1 MVALRRSP
9 MLVDSDLVP
18 FTPPAQPLGLSGI
31 PAFLRN
37 YIETWP
43 RSAYEQETTRVTTWW
58 VDALLVCAPDLI
70 HEMLVERADTFGRA
84 AMTRRALAPVIGE
97 TSILLVEGADWRW
110 QRRAVA
116 PIFRHETLLSFVPVF
131 AAMAARQVE
140 RWRKAPRDVP
150 VEVGADMTSTTF
162 DVIVETMLG
171 GSAALDVERCGRALT
186 VHFET
191 IPWHMLLT
199 TFSAPAWLPFPG
211 RLRATK
217 ARDFLHENMQRII
230 AGRRATSAARRDLL
244 DLLLAVSDTETGRRM
259 SDSDLVNNLLTFI
272 AAGHE
277 TTAVALTWT
286 LWLLA
291 KDEAVQQRLVEEV
304 SAVMGSGAIEA
315 AHIEELAF
323 HRQVIEEAMRLY
335 PPVPALARQAKAE
348 TTLGEHHVKSS
359 TQIAIPIFAL
369 HRHVR
374 LWENPNAFD
383 PDRFAPDQVKAR
395 PRYAHLPFGA
405 GPRVCIGASFAMIEA
420 VTILAAL
427 VRAFRFQ
434 RVPGH
439 KPKPIARVSLRPQ
452 GGMPLLIEPR

>member
-171 GSAALDVERCGRALT
+171 GFAALDVERCGRALT

-211 RLRATK
+211 RLRAT
-217 ARDFLHENMQRII
+217 L
-230 AGRRATSAARRDLL
+230 ATSSMRICSASSLVGAPRPPRAA
-244 DLLLAVSDTETGRRM
+244 TC
-259 SDSDLVNNLLTFI
+259 
-272 AAGHE
+272 
-277 TTAVALTWT
+277 WT
-286 LWLLA
+286 
-291 KDEAVQQRLVEEV
+291 
-304 SAVMGSGAIEA
+304 
-315 AHIEELAF
+315 
-323 HRQVIEEAMRLY
+323 Y
-335 PPVPALARQAKAE
+335 C
-348 TTLGEHHVKSS
+348 
-359 TQIAIPIFAL
+359 
-369 HRHVR
+369 
-374 LWENPNAFD
+374 
-383 PDRFAPDQVKAR
+383 
-395 PRYAHLPFGA
+395 LP
-405 GPRVCIGASFAMIEA
+405 
-420 VTILAAL
+420 
-427 VRAFRFQ
+427 
-434 RVPGH
+434 
-439 KPKPIARVSLRPQ
+439 
-452 GGMPLLIEPR
+452 